1 MKRLADEV
9 AHHNATVIQARQLAA
24 EEEQALLLK
33 KQQLEEELHKAQEL
47 YRETA
52 EAADVIRRMADG
64 KVSERDLL
72 VIVQT
77 LCMTHTFSSTTLS
90 RLTHPIV

>member
-24 EEEQALLLK
+24 DEEHALLLK
-33 KQQLEEELHKAQEL
+33 KRELEEELQKAKEL

-52 EAADVIRRMADG
+52 EAADAIRRMADG
-64 KVSERDLL
+64 KVG
-72 VIVQT
+72 
-77 LCMTHTFSSTTLS
+77 
-90 RLTHPIV
+90 P